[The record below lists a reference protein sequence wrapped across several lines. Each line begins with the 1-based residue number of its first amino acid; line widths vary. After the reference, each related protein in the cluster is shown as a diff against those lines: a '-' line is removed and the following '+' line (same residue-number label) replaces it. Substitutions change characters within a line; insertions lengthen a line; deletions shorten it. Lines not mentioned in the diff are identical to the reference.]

1 MKRILL
7 ICLSLAVISIF
18 TGWAQE
24 RSVSGNII
32 SLEDGT
38 TIPGVNIVIKGT
50 SNGTVT
56 DFNGDYKLNVPPEA
70 EILIYSFIGMATQ
83 EMEIGNRS
91 VIDVQMSED
100 VIALAAIVITAVGI
114 EREKKALGYAVT
126 NLSSDEI
133 AQKSEMDPVRS
144 LTGKVPGVSIIS
156 SSGAAGGATNIN
168 IRGKSSLLGLNQPLF
183 VVDGVPFDN
192 TLFETQDF
200 TDGAS
205 GYTNRAFDI
214 DPNNIESLTILKG
227 AASSALYGSRA
238 ANGVVLI
245 TTKSGSKGKGQQKG
259 FEVNYNFGYAIEKV
273 ASLVDVQDQFTQGGE
288 FAYDGGLVGSWGARY
303 EDVNAA
309 GGVPHPLDQARLN
322 DAFPEFIGQTILL
335 RPRNNA
341 EEFFE
346 TGRVIENSV
355 Q

>member
-1 MKRILL
+1 
-7 ICLSLAVISIF
+7 
-18 TGWAQE
+18 
-24 RSVSGNII
+24 
-32 SLEDGT
+32 
-38 TIPGVNIVIKGT
+38 
-50 SNGTVT
+50 
-56 DFNGDYKLNVPPEA
+56 
-70 EILIYSFIGMATQ
+70 
-83 EMEIGNRS
+83 
-91 VIDVQMSED
+91 
-100 VIALAAIVITAVGI
+100 
-114 EREKKALGYAVT
+114 
-126 NLSSDEI
+126 
-133 AQKSEMDPVRS
+133 MDPVRS

-259 FEVNYNFGYAIEKV
+259 LEVSYNFGYAIEKV

-288 FAYDGGLVGSWGARY
+288 FAYDGGLVGSWGWH
-303 EDVNAA
+303 VMKMLM
-309 GGVPHPLDQARLN
+309 PLVEYHTHWIKPD
-322 DAFPEFIGQTILL
+322 
-335 RPRNNA
+335 
-341 EEFFE
+341 
-346 TGRVIENSV
+346 
-355 Q
+355 